1 MDFSQLLIL
10 AQALEYILT
19 YSSAKHNQFHATLLC
34 FYLLH
39 AARVADGQ
47 DGGCD
52 GCLVNPILT

>member
-1 MDFSQLLIL
+1 MELFQLLIL

-19 YSSAKHNQFHATLLC
+19 YSSAKHNQFHATLLW

-39 AARVADGQ
+39 AAHVDYGQ

-52 GCLVNPILT
+52 GSLVNPILT